1 MRIIQGILRI
11 PFNWIKY
18 LSIVKSI
25 VLLFLYLSPINSF
38 SQVISITG
46 SVNLYI
52 GSDAVIIS
60 DTLNNSSGIIQN
72 DGQVFLDA
80 SFLNNGT
87 AEGDGSYTIH
97 GDWINTGLFNPGLG
111 TVSLIGSSNQTIT
124 NSGTGSFYN
133 LEVNNSSPFPA
144 ERINLLNDVEIT
156 NSIEFVQGFVGTG
169 TNSLYLS
176 NPVSSTLIYTSG
188 RIIGRF
194 KRQIG
199 TGDNYLFPIGT
210 DVTYN
215 AVNVDPNV
223 IAPGSITQGSVLAE
237 FISEDPGDAVLPVQ
251 DDSVEIFDVYADGYW
266 HLVADASLDIADF
279 SLTLRG
285 EGFPISIEDIVYVL
299 KRDAPA
305 GDWYVDGQHQRSLGI
320 LAFRNNLIGG
330 IASTGNHFGLGTG
343 RPRILVQPENDTVCD
358 GDDALF
364 GVRAVGPK
372 PITYQW
378 QLFNGTG
385 WDDINDG
392 GVYSG
397 TEDDSL
403 FISPASY
410 PGMNGNQYRVLV
422 TDRLGSQKISD
433 TVLLVV
439 QPRPIA
445 SVVPARDTICSGDFI
460 EIDFSSNLPGTGYS
474 FETITNSIS
483 GVRPNILPGNIIRD
497 TLFNPGDVFDSVVYV
512 VVPFGPGTLQCEGT
526 TDTAVIYVNPIPRV
540 EVTVVEDTIC
550 DGETSVIT

>member
-237 FISEDPGDAVLPVQ
+237 FISEDPGDAGLPVQ
-251 DDSVEIFDVYADGYW
+251 DDSVEIFDVYADG
-266 HLVADASLDIADF
+266 
-279 SLTLRG
+279 
-285 EGFPISIEDIVYVL
+285 
-299 KRDAPA
+299 
-305 GDWYVDGQHQRSLGI
+305 
-320 LAFRNNLIGG
+320 
-330 IASTGNHFGLGTG
+330 
-343 RPRILVQPENDTVCD
+343 
-358 GDDALF
+358 
-364 GVRAVGPK
+364 
-372 PITYQW
+372 
-378 QLFNGTG
+378 
-385 WDDINDG
+385 
-392 GVYSG
+392 
-397 TEDDSL
+397 
-403 FISPASY
+403 
-410 PGMNGNQYRVLV
+410 
-422 TDRLGSQKISD
+422 
-433 TVLLVV
+433 
-439 QPRPIA
+439 
-445 SVVPARDTICSGDFI
+445 
-460 EIDFSSNLPGTGYS
+460 
-474 FETITNSIS
+474 
-483 GVRPNILPGNIIRD
+483 
-497 TLFNPGDVFDSVVYV
+497 
-512 VVPFGPGTLQCEGT
+512 
-526 TDTAVIYVNPIPRV
+526 
-540 EVTVVEDTIC
+540 
-550 DGETSVIT
+550 